1 MRTRTLDMLAGAG
14 FAVMASTAIAQAQST
29 PGAASAASDATA
41 SFGLEEVIVTAR
53 RRSESLQDV
62 PQTVDAVT
70 ADDIE
75 KLNLQQFTDVQ
86 AIVPGLTMSA
96 GSTGYTTAATIRGA
110 SFQVE
115 SSASPTVEFYLNDG
129 PIQSI
134 FLFQSMFDVGQIEVL
149 RGPQGTL
156 RGRASP
162 SGSITVTTHQPDV
175 SEFGGYVSALGTDE
189 DSVQAQGA
197 INIPLI
203 RDSLALR
210 VAGIFDEND
219 YDHVKSIHND
229 TDPSQKTKGGRAT
242 LRWDAS
248 DALTATVMY
257 QYMERDLHS
266 FDAYQSFYL
275 AEPTAPVVDTA
286 ANPRIDASDR
296 LGITDGGRDFAQEM
310 DIVTAQLDWRFAGQ
324 KLSYVGTYTQL
335 DIVPSAPQD
344 LGNVVPDFEYFPEQ
358 HSTAESKAHEL
369 RLASEERL
377 FDRLDYTVGA
387 FYQDFTSPT
396 DLINKTLV
404 GIQTGPYTLFPAT
417 VVGTPIAR
425 RSNTE
430 ETSVFANLT
439 YHLGE
444 RTELSG
450 GARYIIFK
458 TDSSLVVSGNQLSDI
473 SAEEKPTV
481 WNFAASHRF
490 TDDFMVYGNVGTS
503 WRDGPTVVGV
513 FRPPT
518 PRLTQFTNLDS
529 EDSTSYEL
537 GFKADFLD
545 QRLRLNLSAFHQDF
559 KDFIYRGPSV
569 WYVNLGRTGA
579 VPAQFNFVAN
589 VDAKVDGAELDVAF
603 QATENFNIGATLAY
617 AKGEMEDGVIACND
631 FNSDGIPDRNPP
643 APSVA
648 QITAAAG
655 GEAVGAC
662 AVNDRLSFAPDWS
675 GTLQA
680 EYTLPVTATMDVF
693 GRGLYTYYTD
703 NVQDPNN
710 SYDNVDAYGLL
721 NLYAGIRSNDG
732 VWEVSLFARN
742 LTDTEE
748 VLNRG
753 NSAAATPYT
762 TTTGVGTSLAGP
774 YMTASFTPPRE
785 IGLNVRYAFGSR

>member
-219 YDHVKSIHND
+219 YDHVKSINND

-344 LGNVVPDFEYFPEQ
+344 LGNVVADFEYFPEQ

-742 LTDTEE
+742 LTDTAE